1 MVNKILVEGTAL
13 YERKSGIGNY
23 TKNLI
28 EAAAIQTKHKKFVI
42 FSFSFFNKS
51 TLPRPFLNIKNINYQ
66 YIKYFPGKL
75 YAFLLNNNIAP
86 NINKLLNLKKGLFIF
101 PNFIKWPTGKKN
113 KSISFIYDLSF
124 IKFPEYADPKTY
136 RFLKSNINRTINE
149 SDRIITISN
158 YSKKQI
164 EKYNQNAKGKI
175 DVVNP
180 AIDHDIFYKKSEY
193 EIHKVLKKYGIKN
206 KYILFIGNIEPR
218 KNIIGILNS
227 YNFLKDRIKSEY
239 SLVLAGGGGWQN
251 DEIKI
256 KLNDM
261 TNLNI
266 VCPGYIDERDIPA
279 LYSGA
284 SLFIFPSYY
293 EGWGMPVLEAMA
305 CGVPVITS
313 DNSSLPEVAGNAAIM
328 VDADE
333 TKKITSSIELVLSNN
348 KIKKEMIIKG
358 YSQAKKFS
366 WEKSAKIFNN
376 IIDEELN
383 R

>member
-28 EAAAIQTKHKKFVI
+28 EFSAKQNKRKTFVI
-42 FSFSFFNKS
+42 FSFLFFHKRP
-51 TLPRPFLNIKNINYQ
+51 LPRPFLNIKNIKYQ
-66 YIKYFPGKL
+66 YIRYFPGKL

-86 NINKLLNLKKGLFIF
+86 NIGRLLNSKKSVYIF
-101 PNFIKWPTGKKN
+101 PNFIKWPIGNRN

-124 IKFPEYADPKTY
+124 VQFPEYADPKTY
-136 RFLKSNINRTINE
+136 DFLKSNINQTIDE
-149 SDRIITISN
+149 SNRIITIS
-158 YSKKQI
+158 YSSKRQI
-164 EKYNQNAKGKI
+164 EKYNKNAKGKI

-180 AIDHDIFYKKSEY
+180 AIDHGTFNRKSKY
-193 EIHKVLKKYGIKN
+193 EIDKVLKKYGIKN

-218 KNIIGILNS
+218 KNITGILDS
-227 YNFLKDRIKSEY
+227 YSSLKEIIKSEY
-239 SLVLAGGGGWQN
+239 GLVLAGGGGWQN
-251 DEIKI
+251 DKIEIKL
-256 KLNDM
+256 KDM
-261 TNLNI
+261 SNLNI
-266 VCPGYIDERDIPA
+266 VCPGYIDEEDMPA

-284 SLFIFPSYY
+284 SLFIFPSHY

-305 CGVPVITS
+305 CGVPVVTS
-313 DNSSLPEVAGNAAIM
+313 NNSSLPEVAGDAAIM
-328 VDADE
+328 VDADD
-333 TKKITSSIELVLSNN
+333 TKKITSSMELVLRNN
-348 KIKKEMIIKG
+348 KLKKEMIIKG

-366 WEKSAKIFNN
+366 WEKSAKLFNN